1 MAYKKI
7 LSSNSDGAGIE
18 GLTMFRGRIVRE
30 AWHRLDTSQRRG
42 NKDTSTRRMV
52 FLPEKPNRLAGNVR
66 RPPEIGVEYLAGL
79 RLGMRFN
86 FSYCAPASVVEDD
99 IDAPEYLFG
108 FRKGVL
114 DILSIV
120 DVESNGEELA

>member
-18 GLTMFRGRIVRE
+18 EHTMFRGRIVRE
-30 AWHRLDTSQRRG
+30 AWHRLNTSQRRG
-42 NKDTSTRRMV
+42 NKDTSTRWLV
-52 FLPEKPNRLAGNVR
+52 FLPEKPSRLAGNVR
-66 RPPEIGVEYLAGL
+66 RTPEIGVEYLTGL
-79 RLGMRFN
+79 RLGMCFD
-86 FSYCAPASVVEDD
+86 FSYSAPASVVEDH

-114 DILSIV
+114 DVLSIV